1 MNFLKKSSARQESCK
16 KKRIPPVWA
25 AAAAVAVILIAAAGW
40 HYIPVYYARFYLG
53 RSALQTQGILKEL
66 WGSEKGSGDAYEDS
80 FKLVADEVLV
90 NGKQV
95 LVLPGGLGISLT
107 KQRDLNNTFAQ
118 GNFDVYFLGAV
129 REGAQYWADANQVVI
144 RVPQISAALVK
155 TTQSDVKDQL
165 GVAPLPQQTEKS
177 GNKFG
182 LLTDHIRAM
191 IKKSRVEFTGRDKN
205 GVTIRAIV
213 PAEQFDSVLNE
224 TGALFEEGPGEELKS
239 WAKFLEERKT
249 EGDTQEILISIRKDL
264 SISQVII
271 PDFAYAGFQRV
282 ENQGVFLS
290 GHVTG
295 PDREINFDTTVYF
308 GNGSKEKRTLQI
320 KELNIGYN
328 KKDLNLKLK
337 LSGGYEGGR
346 ISAGALDHE
355 KLSTQGE
362 TTVSLSELKEKF
374 LELINFLGIEAK

>member
-1 MNFLKKSSARQESCK
+1 MNFLKKNSARLESCK
-16 KKRIPPVWA
+16 KRIPVWA
-25 AAAAVAVILIAAAGW
+25 AAAVVAVIVLAAAGW
-40 HYIPVYYARFYLG
+40 HYIPIYYARFYLD

-66 WGSEKGSGDAYEDS
+66 WGSEKGEGDAYEDS
-80 FKLVADEVLV
+80 FKLVAGEALV
-90 NGKQV
+90 NGKPV

-107 KQRDLNNTFAQ
+107 KQRDLKNTFAQ
-118 GNFDVYFLGAV
+118 GKFDVYFLGAV
-129 REGAQYWADANQVVI
+129 QEGAQYWADADRVVI

-155 TTQSDVKDQL
+155 TTQTDVKAQL
-165 GVAPLPQQTEKS
+165 GVSPLPQQNENF

-182 LLTDHIRAM
+182 ILMDHIRDM
-191 IKKSRVEFTGRDKN
+191 IKKSRVEFTERDEN
-205 GVTIRAIV
+205 GAAIRALV
-213 PAEQFDSVLNE
+213 PAEQFDSVLQE

-271 PDFAYAGFQRV
+271 PELAYAGFQRV
-282 ENQGVFLS
+282 ENQGVLLS

-308 GNGSKEKRTLQI
+308 DNSSKEKRSLQI

-328 KKDLNLKLK
+328 KKNLSLKVK

-346 ISAGALDHE
+346 IPAGVLDHE

-362 TTVSLSELKEKF
+362 ATVSLSELKEKF
-374 LELINFLGIEAK
+374 LEMINFLGIEAK

>member
-1 MNFLKKSSARQESCK
+1 MNFLKKNSARLESCK
-16 KKRIPPVWA
+16 KRIPVWA
-25 AAAAVAVILIAAAGW
+25 AAAVVAVIVLAAAGW
-40 HYIPVYYARFYLG
+40 HYIPIYYARFYLG

-66 WGSEKGSGDAYEDS
+66 WGSEKGEGDAYEDS
-80 FKLVADEVLV
+80 FKLVAGEALV
-90 NGKQV
+90 NGKPV

-107 KQRDLNNTFAQ
+107 KQRDLKNTFAQ
-118 GNFDVYFLGAV
+118 GKFDVYFLGAV
-129 REGAQYWADANQVVI
+129 QEGAQYWADADRVVI

-155 TTQSDVKDQL
+155 TTQTDVKAQL
-165 GVAPLPQQTEKS
+165 GVSPLPQQNENF

-182 LLTDHIRAM
+182 ILMDHIRDM
-191 IKKSRVEFTGRDKN
+191 IKKSRVEFTERDEN
-205 GVTIRAIV
+205 GAAIRALV
-213 PAEQFDSVLNE
+213 PAEQFDSVLQE

-271 PDFAYAGFQRV
+271 PELAYAGFQRV
-282 ENQGVFLS
+282 ENQGVLLS

-308 GNGSKEKRTLQI
+308 DNSSKEKRSLQI

-328 KKDLNLKLK
+328 KKNLSLKVK

-346 ISAGALDHE
+346 IPAGVLDHE

-362 TTVSLSELKEKF
+362 ATVSLSELKEKF